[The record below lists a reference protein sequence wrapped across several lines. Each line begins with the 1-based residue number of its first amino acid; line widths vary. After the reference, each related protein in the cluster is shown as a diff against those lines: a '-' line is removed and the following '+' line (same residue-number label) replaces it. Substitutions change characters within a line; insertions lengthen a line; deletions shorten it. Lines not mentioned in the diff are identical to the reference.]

1 MVRDLAIDLG
11 TANTLVY
18 AQGQGILLNE
28 PSVVAVDTRT
38 NDVLAVG
45 ADAKLLIGRTPSS
58 IRAMRP
64 IRDGVVAHFRMTE
77 QMLRYFIEKARGRW
91 SRPKPRVVVC
101 VPTGITEV
109 EHQAVQDT
117 TMRAGAKSAH
127 LIEEPMA
134 AGIGAR
140 LPVQEPEGQMVVDIG
155 GGTTEVAIISFGGIV
170 TSSSVRVGGDEL
182 DEAIMQY
189 VKKTHALSLGER
201 SAEDVKLA
209 IASASPNPPRDTTEI
224 RGRDLVRG
232 LPKAITL
239 TTTEVQEAISDPL
252 NVVVDSV
259 RETLDR
265 CPPELAGDI
274 MSSGVVMTGG
284 GALLHGLD
292 ERLRQE
298 IGTPVHIADD
308 PLTCVVRGA
317 GECLEQFSKLAP
329 VLMSTGPVG
338 P

>member
-1 MVRDLAIDLG
+1 MSAMVRDLAIDLG

-18 AQGQGILLNE
+18 AQGQGIVLNE
-28 PSVVAVDTRT
+28 PSVVAIDTRT
-38 NDVLAVG
+38 NEVLAVG
-45 ADAKLLIGRTPSS
+45 SDAKLLIGRTPSS

-77 QMLRYFIEKARGRW
+77 QMLRYFIGKARGRW
-91 SRPKPRVVVC
+91 TRPKPRVVVC

-117 TMRAGAKSAH
+117 TLRAGAKSAH
-127 LIEEPMA
+127 LLEEPMA
-134 AGIGAR
+134 AGIGAG
-140 LPVQEPEGQMVVDIG
+140 LAVQEPEGAMVVDIG
-155 GGTTEVAIISFGGIV
+155 GGTTEVAVISYGGIV
-170 TSSSVRVGGDEL
+170 TSSSVRVGGDEM
-182 DEAIMQY
+182 DESIMQY
-189 VKKTHALSLGER
+189 VKKVHAVSLGER
-201 SAEDVKLA
+201 SAENVKLA
-209 IASASPNPPRDTTEI
+209 IASAAPKPQRGETEI
-224 RGRDLVRG
+224 RGRDLIRG

-239 TTTEVQEAISDPL
+239 TTAEVQEAISDPL
-252 NVVVDSV
+252 NVIVDSV

-284 GALLHGLD
+284 GALLQGLD
-292 ERLRQE
+292 ERLKLE

-317 GECLEQFSKLAP
+317 GECLEEFPRLRS
-329 VLMSTGPVG
+329 VLTA
-338 P
+338 